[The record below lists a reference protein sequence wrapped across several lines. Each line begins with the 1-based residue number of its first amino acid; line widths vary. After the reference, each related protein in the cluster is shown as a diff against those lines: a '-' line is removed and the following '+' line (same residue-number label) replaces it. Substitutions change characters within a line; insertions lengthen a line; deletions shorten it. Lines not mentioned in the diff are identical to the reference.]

1 MSRYQTTN
9 KNGERFEYGYD
20 RPLQEYFIQK
30 VIPSNDD
37 FPECIELVGS
47 LSDTYGTAAN
57 LLDAIEKNGVII
69 PDAHREAI
77 LFDLPF

>member
-1 MSRYQTTN
+1 MSRYQATN
-9 KNGERFEYGYD
+9 SKGERFEYGYD

-37 FPECIELVGS
+37 YPECVELVGS
-47 LSDTYGTAAN
+47 LSNTYGTAAN

-69 PDAHREAI
+69 PDNHKEAI

>member
-1 MSRYQTTN
+1 MSRYSATN
-9 KNGERFEYGYD
+9 SKGERFEYGYD

-30 VIPSNDD
+30 VVPSDD
-37 FPECIELVGS
+37 DYPECIELVGS
-47 LSDTYGTAAN
+47 LSSTHGTAAN

-69 PDAHREAI
+69 PDNHKEAI